1 VEQPQITERSL
12 VAAIPAGTRASGALL
27 QRRRGGEEALRGAA
41 AAAVEELPVSP
52 RRGDGAGAFRIVR
65 RISVAKYMNI
75 DLECKTDGVA
85 LIFFVLLSQQVVKMR
100 LLYLLPYNLMVVQH
114 FSLS

>member
-65 RISVAKYMNI
+65 RIYMNI